1 MSSHADVAA
10 SGARRRRGPAFPLFV
25 LVVFASGCLAG
36 PKYTPETVIAPAQR
50 VGAPRLSDS
59 SRQFFDSLEIE
70 RRRDSIRSIASINAR
85 QTINDRSVDAAAWL
99 DIIPDS
105 SLV

>member
-1 MSSHADVAA
+1 MRPRHPNASAA
-10 SGARRRRGPAFPLFV
+10 SGGPALPFYGLA
-25 LVVFASGCLAG
+25 LVTMTACVAG

-70 RRRDSIRSIASINAR
+70 RRRDSIRSIASVTGRIVA
-85 QTINDRSVDAAAWL
+85 L
-99 DIIPDS
+99 
-105 SLV
+105 SLLTGECTGGT